1 MLLQQGADPTLRN
14 SEGKT
19 ALDVADPLTR
29 PVLSE
34 ADYRKDE
41 LLEVARSGESGQ
53 THLSAF
59 HPLFHFFVT
68 MLPYLYGRA
77 VCISTL
83 IAKLPNQMR
92 IRILLLVKVMR
103 ICDLW
108 STDLPGLQFEP
119 PRLHCERHGSI
130 LSI

>member
-41 LLEVARSGESGQ
+41 LLEVARSGEDR
-53 THLSAF
+53 
-59 HPLFHFFVT
+59 HFFQT
-68 MLPYLYGRA
+68 SIRYFTSLLP
-77 VCISTL
+77 V
-83 IAKLPNQMR
+83 P
-92 IRILLLVKVMR
+92 
-103 ICDLW
+103 
-108 STDLPGLQFEP
+108 
-119 PRLHCERHGSI
+119 
-130 LSI
+130 

>member
-41 LLEVARSGESGQ
+41 LLEVARSGEWGYTLLSV
-53 THLSAF
+53 SAF
-59 HPLFHFFVT
+59 HPLRYST
-68 MLPYLYGRA
+68 SLLPYLYGT
-77 VCISTL
+77 VPGISAL
-83 IAKLPNQMR
+83 IIVFQFRIALMQIQ
-92 IRILLLVKVMR
+92 IRIQLF
-103 ICDLW
+103 I
-108 STDLPGLQFEP
+108 QIQ
-119 PRLHCERHGSI
+119 I
-130 LSI
+130 LT

>member
-41 LLEVARSGESGQ
+41 LLEVARSGEDR
-53 THLSAF
+53 
-59 HPLFHFFVT
+59 HFFQPSIRYKT
-68 MLPYLYGRA
+68 SLLPYLYGTVLR
-77 VCISTL
+77 ISAL
-83 IAKLPNQMR
+83 IAVFRFRITLMQ
-92 IRILLLVKVMR
+92 IRIQLF
-103 ICDLW
+103 
-108 STDLPGLQFEP
+108 T
-119 PRLHCERHGSI
+119 
-130 LSI
+130 

>member
-53 THLSAF
+53 TLLSAF

-68 MLPYLYGRA
+68 VPHGT
-77 VCISTL
+77 VPGSSTL
-83 IAKLPNQMR
+83 
-92 IRILLLVKVMR
+92 
-103 ICDLW
+103 
-108 STDLPGLQFEP
+108 
-119 PRLHCERHGSI
+119 
-130 LSI
+130 